1 MFQILGF
8 IQFLVMDVFE
18 DLVQEFIDLGL
29 DSFVFDFFLYMVLV
43 IIFYYFLEIGV
54 VLNFVWLGVY
64 VILGF
69 FFKKRDIK
77 L

>member
-8 IQFLVMDVFE
+8 IQFLVMDIFE
-18 DLVQEFIDLGL
+18 DLGQEFIDLGL
-29 DSFVFDFFLYMVLV
+29 DIFVFDFFLYMVLA

>member
-8 IQFLVMDVFE
+8 IQFLVMDIFE
-18 DLVQEFIDLGL
+18 DLGQEFIDLGL
-29 DSFVFDFFLYMVLV
+29 DIFVFDFFLYMVLV